1 MSKRFR
7 IASPSPAMIVAI
19 IALCFAVTGT
29 GIAAIGT
36 FGKKEKQQIRKIAR
50 KIADKRITLRAPN
63 LSVKSA
69 GTAGSA
75 VTADSA
81 KLAGRANSAGSADT
95 ADTAAIAGNV
105 SNQMWAIVNANG
117 TLFRASPGIVEAKPE
132 GPGPAE
138 GKTFVIVDR
147 DVTNCFFQA
156 TLGGNPPNEGLA
168 GDISVA
174 PVTGSPNEV
183 YVRTGDNAGS
193 NAALPF
199 TLLIRC

>member
-7 IASPSPAMIVAI
+7 IARPSPAMIVAI

-50 KIADKRITLRAPN
+50 KTADKRITLRAPN

-69 GTAGSA
+69 GTADSA

-81 KLAGRANSAGSADT
+81 KLAGRANSAGR

-105 SNQMWAIVNANG
+105 SNQMWAIVDANG
-117 TLFRASPGIVEAKPE
+117 TLFRASPGIVEARPE

-138 GKTFVIVDR
+138 GKT
-147 DVTNCFFQA
+147 
-156 TLGGNPPNEGLA
+156 
-168 GDISVA
+168 S
-174 PVTGSPNEV
+174 
-183 YVRTGDNAGS
+183 
-193 NAALPF
+193 
-199 TLLIRC
+199 

>member
-7 IASPSPAMIVAI
+7 IARPSPAMIVAI

-29 GIAAIGT
+29 GIAAIGS

-50 KIADKRITLRAPN
+50 KTADKRITQRAPN

-95 ADTAAIAGNV
+95 AAVAGNV

-117 TLFRASPGIVEAKPE
+117 TLFRASPGIVEAEPE

-147 DVTNCFFQA
+147 DVTKCFFQA